1 MSLNIL
7 VTVLIAGG
15 LLLLSFLHLC
25 NVTGV
30 NRRANLLFGIF
41 TFQWSSFWFDEMIFP
56 DELDQSE
63 LVFILVRFF
72 QFLIPVS
79 FILSVKFYSNPTSR
93 VTWRS
98 GALLIVP
105 LLFLPLL
112 LSREYLGQR
121 YFHLFY
127 VVLFVGHALFYTILA
142 YFKIIKHQRT
152 IELIHSNLEDID
164 LRWIKY
170 IIYSFIG
177 SALLSGA
184 YNIFTRAE
192 ELNIYLN
199 LFFLAV
205 VYLVAF
211 YSLRQKEIFPKGII
225 LTEVD
230 EDNGQALDGL
240 QATKSKLIDDPQLAI
255 LKEKLIKLMD
265 QEKPYLDSEL
275 NLVKLADHMQ
285 ITTHQLSYL
294 INTGFG
300 ENFFNFINKYRV
312 EKASE
317 LLRNPAYDHFNILVI
332 GHESGFNSKT
342 SFNTTFKKITNS
354 TPTEFRQNRE
364 H

>member
-7 VTVLIAGG
+7 VTVLIVGG
-15 LLLLSFLHLC
+15 LILLSFLHLS

-41 TFQWSSFWFDEMIFP
+41 TLQWSSFWLDEMIFP
-56 DELDQSE
+56 DALDQNG
-63 LVFILVRFF
+63 LVFILVRLF
-72 QFLIPVS
+72 QFLSPVS
-79 FILSVKFYSNPTSR
+79 FLLSVKFYSNPNSR
-93 VTWRS
+93 ITWRS
-98 GALLIVP
+98 GVLLIVP

-112 LSREYLGQR
+112 LSKAYLDPD
-121 YFHLFY
+121 YFQLFY
-127 VVLFVGHALFYTILA
+127 IALFLGHALFYTILA

-184 YNIFTRAE
+184 YNVFTGAE
-192 ELNIYLN
+192 SLNVYIN
-199 LFFLAV
+199 LFFLGV

-211 YSLRQKEIFPKGII
+211 YSVRQKEIYPKGII
-225 LTEVD
+225 LTEVVAD
-230 EDNGQALDGL
+230 HEQAADRLHV
-240 QATKSKLIDDPQLAI
+240 TKPKLIDDAQLAI
-255 LKEKLIKLMD
+255 LKQRLITLMEK
-265 QEKPYLDSEL
+265 EKPYLDSEL
-275 NLVKLADHMQ
+275 NLVKLADQ
-285 ITTHQLSYL
+285 IQISTHQLSYL

-300 ENFFNFINKYRV
+300 ENFFTFINRYRV
-312 EKASE
+312 KKASE

-354 TPTEFRQNRE
+354 TPTEFRQSQKR
-364 H
+364 